1 MIMDKVEV
9 NTELIKK
16 VATNARLN
24 LTEEELEK
32 FVPQIKEIILESFS
46 KLDSIEANEKPS
58 FQPIELSNKFR
69 RDEVKPSLLIDEIFS
84 NVSKELKKENYIKGP
99 KVL

>member
-1 MIMDKVEV
+1 MANVEV
-9 NTELIKK
+9 NKELIKK

-46 KLDSIEANEKPS
+46 KLDTIEIDEKPS

-69 RDEVKPSLLIDEIFS
+69 KDEAKASLSIEDTFS
-84 NVSKELKKENYIKGP
+84 NVSKELRKENYIKGP

>member
-1 MIMDKVEV
+1 MSTVEIDK
-9 NTELIKK
+9 ELIKK
-16 VATNARLN
+16 VSINARIN
-24 LTEEELEK
+24 LTESELEK
-32 FVPQIKEIILESFS
+32 FVPQIKEVILESFS

-69 RDEVKPSLLIDEIFS
+69 RDEVKPSLPIDVVFS
-84 NVSKELKKENYIKGP
+84 NVSKELKKENYIMGP